1 MPRNLFK
8 IYDGRN
14 YFLQWDTEQ
23 KLIVL
28 DPTIKEVHFSNH
40 DMKHAITKDVIV
52 DKDGV
57 RVCPIPDAL
66 LMLPKNLI
74 ASANVTDED
83 GVQRFRS
90 VKFGVR
96 PRQIPSDYIVTED
109 FYFEDFNTRLRFLE
123 EIVADGC
130 LIHRFESIEEAEQWA
145 QNSKEI
151 GSVISVQTADG
162 WMTYTVEK
170 DLSVKPVC
178 DCDEEA
184 LIRAIDALKDMV
196 GDSPVNEQIQSV
208 IDALDLANTYEQK
221 GAAEQALTQAKE
233 YADGLSKNYDKAGAA
248 DAVKGQLDAE
258 IERARNEEAALSRDI
273 RATDK
278 KVDSVQ
284 ETLDAEI
291 ARATNEDKV
300 LNEVY
305 RQVND
310 KVVAMQNTLDTE
322 VQRSKAEDE
331 ALNTAFRQLNDRVV
345 SAQGQVDDFLDY
357 VGELPPNTSADTIV
371 EYVDLQVQNV
381 SFDEEINE
389 LNNRIDEV
397 ESTVNEKIGEAA
409 FVSYEPQ
416 ELTDEQK
423 AQARANIGQVRWRN
437 FSDEY
442 STYTYAIGQDTIDYD
457 IATTINAVNDYG
469 NNALEELVSWLITV
483 FSFDGVSATSV
494 VNFND
499 TKFKYIA
506 DSFMALK
513 NGGAIVDGL
522 NVKICLPF
530 IIDKTNLESL
540 EMAAGVVQLKYQ
552 TSHIYIQCF
561 GKNVYSSAS
570 FNLTTNTVDRP
581 NTQYYGVLN
590 PNSATVKGYSAD
602 AKAVRDAL
610 ALKIDKSDIAT
621 DEEIIEMLIAEDMF
635 PVVTDTDGSLL
646 ADENGN
652 ILLW

>member
-178 DCDEEA
+178 DCDEDA
-184 LIRAIDALKDMV
+184 LIRAIDALKNMI

-208 IDALDLANTYEQK
+208 IAALDLSNTYEQK
-221 GAAEQALTQAKE
+221 GAADQALTQAKA
-233 YADGLSKNYDKAGAA
+233 YADSLSKNYDKAGSA
-248 DAVKGQLDAE
+248 DAVKSQLDAE

-278 KVDSVQ
+278 KVDNVQ
-284 ETLDAEI
+284 ESLDAEI

-310 KVVAMQNTLDTE
+310 KVVAMQSTLDEEVERATTE
-322 VQRSKAEDE
+322 DA
-331 ALNTAFRQLNDRVV
+331 ALNIAFRQLNDRVTDV
-345 SAQGQVDDFLDY
+345 QDNLSIRIDGIEMSIDDKINEAVNKIKDNPDEALNSINEVVEWVKKNTTSLKITTIDLLAANWVGDTSPYSQV
-357 VGELPPNTSADTIV
+357 VTVNGATRNSK
-371 EYVDLQVQNV
+371 VDLQPTATQIAILQDAEV
-381 SFDEEINE
+381 SLTTENTDG
-389 LNNRIDEV
+389 V
-397 ESTVNEKIGEAA
+397 VTV
-409 FVSYEPQ
+409 
-416 ELTDEQK
+416 
-423 AQARANIGQVRWRN
+423 
-437 FSDEY
+437 
-442 STYTYAIGQDTIDYD
+442 YAIGDK
-457 IATTINAVNDYG
+457 
-469 NNALEELVSWLITV
+469 IT
-483 FSFDGVSATSV
+483 
-494 VNFND
+494 
-499 TKFKYIA
+499 
-506 DSFMALK
+506 
-513 NGGAIVDGL
+513 
-522 NVKICLPF
+522 
-530 IIDKTNLESL
+530 
-540 EMAAGVVQLKYQ
+540 
-552 TSHIYIQCF
+552 
-561 GKNVYSSAS
+561 
-570 FNLTTNTVDRP
+570 
-581 NTQYYGVLN
+581 
-590 PNSATVKGYSAD
+590 
-602 AKAVRDAL
+602 
-610 ALKIDKSDIAT
+610 
-621 DEEIIEMLIAEDMF
+621 EDMTMQ
-635 PVVTDTDGSLL
+635 VAISEVTVT
-646 ADENGN
+646 
-652 ILLW
+652 

>member
-23 KLIVL
+23 RLIVL

-184 LIRAIDALKDMV
+184 LIRSIDALKDMI

-221 GAAEQALTQAKE
+221 GASEQALTQAKE
-233 YADGLSKNYDKAGAA
+233 YADSLSKNYDKAGAA
-248 DAVKGQLDAE
+248 DAVQNQLDAE

-284 ETLDAEI
+284 EALDAEI

-300 LNEVY
+300 LNEVH

-322 VQRSKAEDE
+322 VQRSKVEDE

-345 SAQGQVDDFLDY
+345 SAQGQVNDFLDY

-389 LNNRIDEV
+389 LNDRIDEV

-409 FVSYEPQ
+409 FVSYEAQ

-423 AQARANIGQVRWRN
+423 LQAQNNISFIKWYRFIHPYSKQVRQ
-437 FSDEY
+437 FSYDD
-442 STYTYAIGQDTIDYD
+442 SFDMD
-457 IATTINAVNDYG
+457 IANSILNVTGYGDNCSAMEDVVDYIISILFTNTSTEKDLQDIWLRAIKTYIKPNFDALQEIGCFKGSTFCTYLNDTNTKFYVSKENAIYELTISGRLRDSAKGYARYDSSTDTLTHFTIN
-469 NNALEELVSWLITV
+469 
-483 FSFDGVSATSV
+483 
-494 VNFND
+494 
-499 TKFKYIA
+499 
-506 DSFMALK
+506 
-513 NGGAIVDGL
+513 
-522 NVKICLPF
+522 
-530 IIDKTNLESL
+530 NLEWDD
-540 EMAAGVVQLKYQ
+540 
-552 TSHIYIQCF
+552 TT
-561 GKNVYSSAS
+561 
-570 FNLTTNTVDRP
+570 LTQP
-581 NTQYYGVLN
+581 NYHAN
-590 PNSATVKGYSAD
+590 
-602 AKAVRDAL
+602 AKAVGDAL

-621 DEEIIEMLIAEDMF
+621 DDEIIEMLIAEDMF
-635 PVVTDTDGSLL
+635 PVVTDTDCSLL